1 MDRVSEAKYPVINKE
16 IINQRGES
24 MVENKQMPFEEKFKM
39 VLNYH
44 DGLDDEVLPLIKAKL
59 GDQKVI
65 EIKRIWRE
73 ELKPTPYNATS
84 EENYN
89 IAFNNWLTNWGTA
102 YRFILEN
109 MGEEGLNKFKELA
122 VAFIKSTI
130 PLPAVQ
136 MMKIMRKIIPGA
148 SFKMIA
154 KNIAYQ
160 TQVFTPFSV
169 SELTNKKLVID
180 IPQCKVLDHP
190 NGENF
195 CKLGCQEIST
205 IPLRDLFQINF
216 VMNRHGKSCSG
227 VCTPLS

>member
-16 IINQRGES
+16 IFNQRGET

-73 ELKPTPYNATS
+73 ELKPTPHNATS

-109 MGEEGLNKFKELA
+109 MGEEGLKKFKELA

-148 SFKMIA
+148 SFKMTA

-169 SELTNKKLVID
+169 SELTSKKLVID
-180 IPQCKVLDHP
+180 IPQCKYWIIQTV
-190 NGENF
+190 
-195 CKLGCQEIST
+195 KISVNWAA
-205 IPLRDLFQINF
+205 R
-216 VMNRHGKSCSG
+216 K
-227 VCTPLS
+227 